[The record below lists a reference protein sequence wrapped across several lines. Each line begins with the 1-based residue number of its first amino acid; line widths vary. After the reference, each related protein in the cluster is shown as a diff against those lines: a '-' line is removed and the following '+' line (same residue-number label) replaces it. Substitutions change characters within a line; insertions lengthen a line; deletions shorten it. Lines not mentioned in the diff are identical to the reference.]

1 MRRLNRYDT
10 YGMIEDQYEPG
21 TRKRVVKNI
30 PGIRR
35 KKELEALET
44 SELLRTTNHLIQ
56 TYDKSHRFTA
66 EDICGMHK
74 LWLGSI
80 YEWSGRY
87 RQVMISKG
95 GFPFASPNQ
104 IPRLM
109 NEFEQEILKPF
120 TPCVFKNRG
129 KIIQA
134 LAVVHTE
141 LVIIHPFREGNGR
154 LARLLAILMGLQA
167 DQPFLDFSGIRGK
180 RRDTYFAAIRSGM
193 ARNYEPM
200 EEIFTYVFSR
210 SLKSSAF
217 Q

>member
-1 MRRLNRYDT
+1 MRRTNRYDT

-21 TRKRVVKNI
+21 TRKRVLKNI

-44 SELLRTTNHLIQ
+44 SELLRTTNQLIQ
-56 TYDKSHRFTA
+56 TYDRSHRFTA

-80 YEWSGRY
+80 YVWAGRY

-95 GFPFASPNQ
+95 GFPFASPDQ

-109 NEFEQEILKPF
+109 NELEREILKPF
-120 TPCVFKNRG
+120 TPCVFKDRD

-141 LVIIHPFREGNGR
+141 LLIIHPFREGNGR
-154 LARLLAILMGLQA
+154 LARLLANLMGLQA
-167 DQPFLDFSGIRGK
+167 DLPSLDFSGIRGK
-180 RRDTYFAAIRSGM
+180 RREVYFAAVRSGM
-193 ARNYEPM
+193 ARDYAPM
-200 EEIFTYVFSR
+200 EDIFTYVFSR
-210 SLKSSAF
+210 SLKSSAV
-217 Q
+217 

>member
-1 MRRLNRYDT
+1 MRRTNRYDT
-10 YGMIEDQYEPG
+10 YSMIEDQYEPG
-21 TRKRVVKNI
+21 TRKRVLKNI

-44 SELLRTTNHLIQ
+44 SELLRTTNQLIQ
-56 TYDKSHRFTA
+56 TYDRSHRFTA

-80 YEWSGRY
+80 YVWAGRY

-95 GFPFASPNQ
+95 SFPFAPPDQ

-109 NEFEQEILKPF
+109 NELEREILKPF
-120 TPCVFKNRG
+120 TPCVFKDRD

-141 LVIIHPFREGNGR
+141 LLIIHPFREGNGR
-154 LARLLAILMGLQA
+154 LARLLANLMGLQA
-167 DQPFLDFSGIRGK
+167 DLPSLDFSGIRGK
-180 RRDTYFAAIRSGM
+180 RREAYFAAVRSGM
-193 ARNYEPM
+193 AWNYAPM
-200 EEIFTYVFSR
+200 EDIFTYVFSR
-210 SLKSSAF
+210 SLKSSAV
-217 Q
+217 

>member
-1 MRRLNRYDT
+1 MRRTNRYDT
-10 YGMIEDQYEPG
+10 YSMIEDQYEPG
-21 TRKRVVKNI
+21 TRKRVLKNI

-44 SELLRTTNHLIQ
+44 SELLRTTNQLIQ
-56 TYDKSHRFTA
+56 TYDRSHRFTA

-80 YEWSGRY
+80 YVWAGRY

-95 GFPFASPNQ
+95 GFPFAPPDQ

-109 NEFEQEILKPF
+109 NELEREILKPF
-120 TPCVFKNRG
+120 TPCVFKDRD

-141 LVIIHPFREGNGR
+141 LLIIHPFREGNGR
-154 LARLLAILMGLQA
+154 LARLLANLMGLQA
-167 DQPFLDFSGIRGK
+167 DLPSLDFSGIRGK
-180 RRDTYFAAIRSGM
+180 RREAYFAAVRSGM
-193 ARNYEPM
+193 AWNYAPM
-200 EEIFTYVFSR
+200 EDIFTYVFSR
-210 SLKSSAF
+210 SLKSSAV
-217 Q
+217 